1 MVGARLAKNLL
12 QSVLR
17 KWHARLP
24 GITTTTD
31 ALVAGARRAAA
42 ALEAGDLARLGAALD
57 AYWAQKKTMADGA
70 EPAFIRDMIAALRPR
85 VHGAALCGAGG
96 GGFLCLITKQ
106 PNDVDAIRRVL
117 EAHADLG
124 DVSLHVATVDREGLT
139 LARS

>member
-1 MVGARLAKNLL
+1 LAKNLL

-24 GITTTTD
+24 GITATTD

-42 ALEAGDLARLGAALD
+42 ALEAGDLAGLGAALD